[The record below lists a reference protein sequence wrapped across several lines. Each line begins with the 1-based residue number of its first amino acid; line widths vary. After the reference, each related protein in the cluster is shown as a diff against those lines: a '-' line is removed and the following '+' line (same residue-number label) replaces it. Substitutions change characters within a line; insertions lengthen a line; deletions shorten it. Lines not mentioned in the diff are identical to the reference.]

1 MDGIIQ
7 KSSSDI
13 QNLIDIKSVNSADIL
28 PQNPEVIVQ
37 ARCQINQVHPLI
49 TEFNNPECFHRSSIP
64 VLIFSQLFGIFPISR
79 VSNKNPKMLN
89 YNFKSFKTFYSIIVL
104 MAIFYLA
111 FKSVIILF
119 ETLTNVDGCSFDT
132 EGIIGA
138 GFSTTFYGSIFLQCL
153 FFFMTPRK
161 WIDLQI
167 KWDDMEKKLNKSNQD
182 PPKLSRKFNTISLIM
197 LIMFII
203 EHTWW
208 SINTQTPKENDKFCD
223 ALWVD
228 VNSSNKF
235 SIGLE
240 EYFLLISGIY
250 PAYIWNFTDIFIILV
265 TFNNHEN
272 YWNQLRI
279 NYSILS
285 NLVKETDNVLSP
297 LIFLSIGH
305 NFFFI
310 CLQLFIGVSDSNE
323 SDIVKIYRP
332 FSFVF
337 IVMRTIGVLFSAA
350 KINDHSK
357 NILPIIYQCPRSKYN
372 NETKRLLEQLTCDE
386 VALTGMNFFSITRQ
400 FMLTSLID
408 MMRETSSSQREKNI
422 FNNVKVF
429 STNQEIFVKPKP
441 FIEISSTDEM
451 VNRLFK
457 FSEVE
462 NSESF
467 HQAIQ
472 PIIKMSQLFGF
483 FPMSGN
489 DSIYPETLYF
499 NFKSFRVLYSA
510 VILILLAGTFLRSF
524 LYLISTWLQLNSCN
538 SHTIGIVGAILG
550 CVFYGS
556 IFTEYLIFFYLPTKW
571 IKLQQEWQLMEI
583 QLNKFNNNCPKLRWK
598 FNTIT
603 IVMILLSTIEHIR
616 RIVEIMA
623 MKEDPKFCDALWA
636 DRSPNNSTNK
646 FVNLISNDKFVNMA
660 EEIFLFVINIY
671 TSYIWNF
678 TDLFIMLVSTGLAER
693 YKFLNNIVINTTI
706 WNNHEN
712 YWDQLRICYGKL
724 SKLVKNTDQVISP
737 LIFISCTHYFFLICL
752 QLLLWISRD
761 DTVTF
766 AAVFPFFS
774 FGFMVFS
781 TNAVMFS
788 ASRINDHS
796 KKILPTVYECP
807 SVEYTNEA
815 KRLQDQMT
823 SDDITL
829 TGLNFF
835 SITRNF
841 MLAVAGTMV
850 TYEIVLLQFSDPKK
864 GVY

>member
-1 MDGIIQ
+1 MSARSDE
-7 KSSSDI
+7 KS
-13 QNLIDIKSVNSADIL
+13 
-28 PQNPEVIVQ
+28 
-37 ARCQINQVHPLI
+37 
-49 TEFNNPECFHRSSIP
+49 
-64 VLIFSQLFGIFPISR
+64 
-79 VSNKNPKMLN
+79 
-89 YNFKSFKTFYSIIVL
+89 
-104 MAIFYLA
+104 
-111 FKSVIILF
+111 
-119 ETLTNVDGCSFDT
+119 
-132 EGIIGA
+132 
-138 GFSTTFYGSIFLQCL
+138 
-153 FFFMTPRK
+153 
-161 WIDLQI
+161 
-167 KWDDMEKKLNKSNQD
+167 
-182 PPKLSRKFNTISLIM
+182 
-197 LIMFII
+197 
-203 EHTWW
+203 
-208 SINTQTPKENDKFCD
+208 
-223 ALWVD
+223 
-228 VNSSNKF
+228 
-235 SIGLE
+235 
-240 EYFLLISGIY
+240 
-250 PAYIWNFTDIFIILV
+250 IW
-265 TFNNHEN
+265 
-272 YWNQLRI
+272 Q
-279 NYSILS
+279 
-285 NLVKETDNVLSP
+285 P
-297 LIFLSIGH
+297 
-305 NFFFI
+305 
-310 CLQLFIGVSDSNE
+310 
-323 SDIVKIYRP
+323 
-332 FSFVF
+332 
-337 IVMRTIGVLFSAA
+337 
-350 KINDHSK
+350 
-357 NILPIIYQCPRSKYN
+357 
-372 NETKRLLEQLTCDE
+372 
-386 VALTGMNFFSITRQ
+386 
-400 FMLTSLID
+400 
-408 MMRETSSSQREKNI
+408 
-422 FNNVKVF
+422 
-429 STNQEIFVKPKP
+429 
-441 FIEISSTDEM
+441 
-451 VNRLFK
+451 
-457 FSEVE
+457 
-462 NSESF
+462 ESF
-467 HQAIQ
+467 HKSIGPILAI
-472 PIIKMSQLFGF
+472 SQSFGLL
-483 FPMSGN
+483 PVSGVCTDN
-489 DSIYPETLYF
+489 SNKL
-499 NFKSFRVLYSA
+499 SFR
-510 VILILLAGTFLRSF
+510 
-524 LYLISTWLQLNSCN
+524 
-538 SHTIGIVGAILG
+538 IVGAILG

-623 MKEDPKFCDALWA
+623 MKEDPKF
-636 DRSPNNSTNK
+636 
-646 FVNLISNDKFVNMA
+646 FVNMA